1 MYERFISS
9 SMLTGTR
16 DWISDMR
23 YGVGRLMSGVEGDSS
38 VVTDSESFDPG

>member
-16 DWISDMR
+16 DWVSDMR
-23 YGVGRLMSGVEGDSS
+23 AVLQLRAAPAAAALTITATSTG
-38 VVTDSESFDPG
+38 